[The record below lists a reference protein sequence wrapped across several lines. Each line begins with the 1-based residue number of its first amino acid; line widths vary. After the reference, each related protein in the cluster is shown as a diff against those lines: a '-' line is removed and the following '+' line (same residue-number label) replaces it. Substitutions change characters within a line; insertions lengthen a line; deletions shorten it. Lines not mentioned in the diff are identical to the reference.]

1 VRPKPVTSHASLIV
15 QASRWPNGIVFDSSD
30 FGMDEVTRECSLPFP
45 PRRLYL
51 KTSSYSRKTRR
62 ARVSRATIRV
72 NASTGGPSRTVA
84 PRGGRSKASGHQRR
98 QENFFRLRQPQKAS
112 RQGRTSIVDLLR
124 SEANLLEGPLPSEGK
139 GHSFRYDPFRKFGSR
154 YMPKTR
160 ATRAAIA
167 TKPDLERRKGM
178 SSGCRPP
185 LHDHARRT
193 FCISAV
199 SSGA

>member
-1 VRPKPVTSHASLIV
+1 
-15 QASRWPNGIVFDSSD
+15 
-30 FGMDEVTRECSLPFP
+30 MDEVTRDCCLPFS

-51 KTSSYSRKTRR
+51 KTPPTLAKLEGRELAVRRSASMRTPEGPRVQSRPAAAVRR
-62 ARVSRATIRV
+62 LPDINGGKRIFSDC
-72 NASTGGPSRTVA
+72 ASPN
-84 PRGGRSKASGHQRR
+84 
-98 QENFFRLRQPQKAS
+98 EAS
-112 RQGRTSIVDLLR
+112 RRGRTNIVDLLR

-178 SSGCRPP
+178 SSGCSPP

-199 SSGA
+199 GSGA